1 MNIKGIKK
9 PELINVSNVCV
20 YGIEESIIA
29 SGYPMQEY
37 QVTDMNEV
45 NISEKDLKRA
55 SQLGKSKQGSGHDCF
70 SKGIIVQMDLQWS
83 EYMWRQWDRYHHN
96 DYVSSQSK
104 MHRLPRF
111 NIDDMCNKYVD
122 KNTINFLNELIHDYN
137 NFDELRVTASDEV
150 TLRNGENIRATK
162 ETLWKII
169 ISNCPSG
176 LMLTARVTLNYLQIK
191 SMINQREYHKMEEWR
206 ILCEFFKT
214 LPKYKELMM

>member
-1 MNIKGIKK
+1 MKVNGIKI
-9 PELINVSNVCV
+9 PGIIDVSNVCV
-20 YGIEESIIA
+20 YGIKESIIS
-29 SGYPMQEY
+29 SGYPMQ
-37 QVTDMNEV
+37 QQIKDMREV
-45 NISEKDLKRA
+45 NISEKDLQRA
-55 SQLGKSKQGSGHDCF
+55 CQLGKSKQGSGHDCF

-104 MHRLPRF
+104 MHRLTKF
-111 NIDDMCNKYVD
+111 NIDDMCNKYVV
-122 KNTINFLNELIHDYN
+122 KNTINFLNELIYDYN
-137 NFDELRVTASDEV
+137 NFQELKLTASDEV

-191 SMINQREYHKMEEWR
+191 SMIN
-206 ILCEFFKT
+206 
-214 LPKYKELMM
+214 

>member
-1 MNIKGIKK
+1 MKVNGIKI
-9 PELINVSNVCV
+9 PGIIDVSNVCV
-20 YGIEESIIA
+20 YGIKESIIP
-29 SGYPMQEY
+29 SGYPMQ
-37 QVTDMNEV
+37 QQIKDMREV
-45 NISEKDLKRA
+45 NISEKDLQRA
-55 SQLGKSKQGSGHDCF
+55 CQLGKSKQGSGHDCF

-104 MHRLPRF
+104 MHRLTKF
-111 NIDDMCNKYVD
+111 NIDDMCNKYVV
-122 KNTINFLNELIHDYN
+122 KNTINFLNELIYDYN
-137 NFDELRVTASDEV
+137 NFQELKLTASDEV

-176 LMLTARVTLNYLQIK
+176 LMLTARVTLNYL
-191 SMINQREYHKMEEWR
+191 MEEWR
-206 ILCEFFKT
+206 ILCDFFKT

>member
-1 MNIKGIKK
+1 MKVNGIKI
-9 PELINVSNVCV
+9 PGIIDVSNVCV
-20 YGIEESIIA
+20 YGIKESIIS
-29 SGYPMQEY
+29 SGYPMQ
-37 QVTDMNEV
+37 QQIKDMREV
-45 NISEKDLKRA
+45 NISEKDLQRA
-55 SQLGKSKQGSGHDCF
+55 CQLGKSKQGSGHDCF

-104 MHRLPRF
+104 MHRLTKF
-111 NIDDMCNKYVD
+111 NIDDMCNKYVV
-122 KNTINFLNELIHDYN
+122 KNTINFLNELIYDYN
-137 NFDELRVTASDEV
+137 NFQELKLTASDEV

-169 ISNCPSG
+169 ISNCPSE

-191 SMINQREYHKMEEWR
+191 SMINQRENHKMEEWR
-206 ILCEFFKT
+206 ILCDFFKT

>member
-1 MNIKGIKK
+1 MNVNGIKI
-9 PELINVSNVCV
+9 PGIIDVSNVYA
-20 YGIEESIIA
+20 YGIKESIIA
-29 SGYPMQEY
+29 SGYPMYEQ
-37 QVTDMNEV
+37 QVIDMKKI

-55 SQLGKSKQGSGHDCF
+55 NQLGKSKQGSGHDCF
-70 SKGIIVQMDLQWS
+70 SKGIIIQMDLQWS

-104 MHRLPRF
+104 MHRLSKF
-111 NIDDMCNKYVD
+111 NLDDMCNKYVD
-122 KNTINFLNELIHDYN
+122 KNTINFLNELIHEYN
-137 NFDELRVTASDEV
+137 NFEELKLNNSNNII
-150 TLRNGENIRATK
+150 LRNGEKVEVTK

-191 SMINQREYHKMEEWR
+191 SMINQRENHKMEEWR
-206 ILCEFFKT
+206 ILCDFFKT